1 MFQLLQS
8 LRDVCQRD
16 PERLDGRERVLEVQ
30 RVRVV
35 LDAAELHHLRER
47 KKLFYFHTKDPLLL
61 I

>member
-35 LDAAELHHLRER
+35 VDATELHHLERE
-47 KKLFYFHTKDPLLL
+47 KTV
-61 I
+61 